1 MPVGKS
7 FMSNGM
13 PHNVTMVI
21 PSTLVVSVNS
31 LRSHTGVSGTQSAEN
46 AEAAALAFY
55 QGMTEVTIDDP
66 GYIGNQSV
74 YVGMGHGAIKVNRR
88 GRPQPSVRFAVSG
101 AVIVPGGMVVPV
113 VKQSNNR
120 RSKFHKTRLSN
131 TSSNK
136 NTVML
141 SGGKLASFGMQHKC

>member
-7 FMSNGM
+7 FISNGI
-13 PHNVTMVI
+13 PI

-88 GRPQPSVRFAVSG
+88 GRAQPNVSFVVPG
-101 AVIVPGGMVVPV
+101 AVIIPGGMVVT
-113 VKQSNNR
+113 QNNQVSHQNR
-120 RSKFHKTRLSN
+120 MSRS
-131 TSSNK
+131 SS